1 MTTKTFA
8 DVLDDL
14 KRETEVDILE
24 ILDLSSEE
32 LVDLLQDT
40 IEDKLDKIL
49 QHYEDSEESYVH
61 LWVEELP
68 ISLINL
74 EIPRIIN

>member
-1 MTTKTFA
+1 MTPNTFA
-8 DVLDDL
+8 DVLERL
-14 KRETEVDILE
+14 KRETEVDLLE

-49 QHYEDSEESYVH
+49 LHYEDSEESY
-61 LWVEELP
+61 WEEVANK
-68 ISLINL
+68 SC
-74 EIPRIIN
+74 

>member
-14 KRETEVDILE
+14 KRETEVDLLE
-24 ILDLSSEE
+24 ILDLSSDE

-49 QHYEDSEESYVH
+49 QHYEDSEESY
-61 LWVEELP
+61 WEEVANK
-68 ISLINL
+68 SC
-74 EIPRIIN
+74 

>member
-1 MTTKTFA
+1 MTTKTFT

-14 KRETEVDILE
+14 KRETEVDLLE

-49 QHYEDSEESYVH
+49 QHYEDSQVS
-61 LWVEELP
+61 
-68 ISLINL
+68 
-74 EIPRIIN
+74 

>member
-14 KRETEVDILE
+14 KRETEVDLLE

-32 LVDLLQDT
+32 LVGLLQDT

-49 QHYEDSEESYVH
+49 QHYEDSEESY
-61 LWVEELP
+61 WEEVTNK
-68 ISLINL
+68 SC
-74 EIPRIIN
+74 

>member
-14 KRETEVDILE
+14 KRETEVDLLE

-49 QHYEDSEESYVH
+49 AYYEKDNELDWDKNETES
-61 LWVEELP
+61 
-68 ISLINL
+68 
-74 EIPRIIN
+74 

>member
-14 KRETEVDILE
+14 KRETEVDLLE

-49 QHYEDSEESYVH
+49 RHYEDSPVS
-61 LWVEELP
+61 
-68 ISLINL
+68 
-74 EIPRIIN
+74 

>member
-14 KRETEVDILE
+14 KRETEVDLLE

-32 LVDLLQDT
+32 HVDLLQDT

-49 QHYEDSEESYVH
+49 QHYEDSEESY
-61 LWVEELP
+61 WEE
-68 ISLINL
+68 IANKSC
-74 EIPRIIN
+74 

>member
-1 MTTKTFA
+1 MTTKTFT

-14 KRETEVDILE
+14 KRETEVDLLE

-40 IEDKLDKIL
+40 IEDKLDRIL
-49 QHYEDSEESYVH
+49 NYYENEED
-61 LWVEELP
+61 LDG
-68 ISLINL
+68 
-74 EIPRIIN
+74 

>member
-14 KRETEVDILE
+14 KRETEVDLLE

-40 IEDKLDKIL
+40 IEEKLDKIL
-49 QHYEDSEESYVH
+49 AYYEKDNELDWEEVANKSD
-61 LWVEELP
+61 
-68 ISLINL
+68 
-74 EIPRIIN
+74 

>member
-14 KRETEVDILE
+14 KRETEVDLLE

-40 IEDKLDKIL
+40 IEDKLDRIL
-49 QHYEDSEESYVH
+49 NYYENEED
-61 LWVEELP
+61 LDG
-68 ISLINL
+68 
-74 EIPRIIN
+74 

>member
-1 MTTKTFA
+1 MTTNTFA

-14 KRETEVDILE
+14 KRETEVDLLE

-49 QHYEDSEESYVH
+49 QHYEDSEESY
-61 LWVEELP
+61 WEEVANK
-68 ISLINL
+68 SC
-74 EIPRIIN
+74 

>member
-14 KRETEVDILE
+14 KRETEVDLLE

-49 QHYEDSEESYVH
+49 QHYEDSEESY
-61 LWVEELP
+61 WEE
-68 ISLINL
+68 IAHKSC
-74 EIPRIIN
+74 

>member
-14 KRETEVDILE
+14 KRETEVDLLE

-49 QHYEDSEESYVH
+49 QHY
-61 LWVEELP
+61 
-68 ISLINL
+68 
-74 EIPRIIN
+74 

>member
-1 MTTKTFA
+1 MTTKTFPE
-8 DVLDDL
+8 VLEAL
-14 KRETEVDILE
+14 KRETEVDLLE

-49 QHYEDSEESYVH
+49 QHYEDSEESY
-61 LWVEELP
+61 WEEVANK
-68 ISLINL
+68 SC
-74 EIPRIIN
+74 

>member
-14 KRETEVDILE
+14 KRETEVDLLE

-49 QHYEDSEESYVH
+49 QHYEDSEESY
-61 LWVEELP
+61 WEEVTNK
-68 ISLINL
+68 SC
-74 EIPRIIN
+74 

>member
-14 KRETEVDILE
+14 KRETEVDLLE

-49 QHYEDSEESYVH
+49 QHYEDSEESY
-61 LWVEELP
+61 WEE
-68 ISLINL
+68 IANKSC
-74 EIPRIIN
+74 

>member
-1 MTTKTFA
+1 MTTKTVA

-14 KRETEVDILE
+14 KRETEVDLLE

-49 QHYEDSEESYVH
+49 QHYEDSEESY
-61 LWVEELP
+61 WEEVANK
-68 ISLINL
+68 SC
-74 EIPRIIN
+74 

>member
-14 KRETEVDILE
+14 KRETEVDLLE

-40 IEDKLDKIL
+40 IEDKLDRIL
-49 QHYEDSEESYVH
+49 QHYEDSEESY
-61 LWVEELP
+61 WEEVANK
-68 ISLINL
+68 SC
-74 EIPRIIN
+74 

>member
-8 DVLDDL
+8 DVLERL
-14 KRETEVDILE
+14 KRETEVDLLE

-40 IEDKLDKIL
+40 IEGKLDRIL
-49 QHYEDSEESYVH
+49 QYYENETELDGEEGTY
-61 LWVEELP
+61 
-68 ISLINL
+68 
-74 EIPRIIN
+74 

>member
-14 KRETEVDILE
+14 KRETEVDLLE

-49 QHYEDSEESYVH
+49 AYYEKDNELDWEEVANKSD
-61 LWVEELP
+61 
-68 ISLINL
+68 
-74 EIPRIIN
+74 

>member
-14 KRETEVDILE
+14 KRETEVDLLE

-49 QHYEDSEESYVH
+49 AYYEKDNELDWEEVANKSG
-61 LWVEELP
+61 
-68 ISLINL
+68 
-74 EIPRIIN
+74 

>member
-1 MTTKTFA
+1 MTPKTFA

-14 KRETEVDILE
+14 KRETEVDLLE

-40 IEDKLDKIL
+40 IEDKLDRIL
-49 QHYEDSEESYVH
+49 NYYENEED
-61 LWVEELP
+61 LDG
-68 ISLINL
+68 
-74 EIPRIIN
+74 

>member
-1 MTTKTFA
+1 MTTKTFT

-14 KRETEVDILE
+14 KRETEVDLLE

-49 QHYEDSEESYVH
+49 QHYEDSEESY
-61 LWVEELP
+61 WEE
-68 ISLINL
+68 IANKSC
-74 EIPRIIN
+74 

>member
-14 KRETEVDILE
+14 KRETEVDLLE

-49 QHYEDSEESYVH
+49 AYYEKDNELDWEEVANKSC
-61 LWVEELP
+61 
-68 ISLINL
+68 
-74 EIPRIIN
+74 

>member
-14 KRETEVDILE
+14 KRETEVDLLE

-49 QHYEDSEESYVH
+49 QHYEDSEELY
-61 LWVEELP
+61 WEEVANK
-68 ISLINL
+68 SC
-74 EIPRIIN
+74 

>member
-1 MTTKTFA
+1 MTTKTFSE
-8 DVLDDL
+8 VLEAL
-14 KRETEVDILE
+14 KRETEVDLLE

-49 QHYEDSEESYVH
+49 QHYEDSEESY
-61 LWVEELP
+61 WEEVANK
-68 ISLINL
+68 SC
-74 EIPRIIN
+74 

>member
-14 KRETEVDILE
+14 KRETEVDLLE

-32 LVDLLQDT
+32 LVDLLQDA

-49 QHYEDSEESYVH
+49 QHYEDSEESY
-61 LWVEELP
+61 WEEVANK
-68 ISLINL
+68 SC
-74 EIPRIIN
+74 